1 MSTPQAEAEELI
13 TVARVL
19 RPQGRR
25 GEVIAELL
33 TDFPERFTQL
43 EMLSAIRPGGEVC
56 ALRVEKAWWHKG
68 RIVLKFAGCET
79 MEQAENLRG
88 VRLAVARHQLVKL
101 PANSY
106 YEFDL
111 VDCEVV
117 TLEGRRL
124 GRIAG
129 IERYGGTPLL
139 VVRDAEREY
148 LIPFAL
154 DICTEIDIAS
164 KRVVV
169 APPEGLLDL

>member
-1 MSTPQAEAEELI
+1 
-13 TVARVL
+13 
-19 RPQGRR
+19 
-25 GEVIAELL
+25 
-33 TDFPERFTQL
+33 
-43 EMLSAIRPGGEVC
+43 
-56 ALRVEKAWWHKG
+56 
-68 RIVLKFAGCET
+68 
-79 MEQAENLRG
+79 
-88 VRLAVARHQLVKL
+88 VARHQLVKL